1 MWGKKKSAKVLIVGD
16 NSEISKFIAESKFLL
31 KCEQT
36 SVENCEKA
44 LQVVTGGSSSF
55 DFLVT
60 DLAKLKVD
68 DVDFSKQFMK
78 LSPSTK
84 IIYMIPY

>member
-1 MWGKKKSAKVLIVGD
+1 MRGKKKSAKVLIVGD
-16 NSEISKFIAESKFLL
+16 SSELSKIIADNKSLL

-36 SVENCEKA
+36 SVESCEKA
-44 LQVVTGGSSSF
+44 LQVATGGSTSF

-60 DLAKLKVD
+60 DLAKLEMAGVD
-68 DVDFSKQFMK
+68 CAKQFVK

-84 IIYMIPY
+84 VIYMIP